1 LSKTAI
7 RPVNR
12 HLPHARLYLDDLYE
26 IEAIL
31 SAACAK
37 LKDPPTIAFE
47 YEVDQG
53 FKLTTHQD
61 LKDHEGFS
69 SYFDLNII
77 SNSRFAMNERVLQ
90 FYSSLSPGFSIP
102 YWLQNEQ
109 WAVFGEI
116 ESVFKSREDKLKSVC
131 DAMPFL
137 PFLVAVI
144 LLGILSSVAGRRG
157 YVSVSTAS
165 DAVGWIIAASIVVI
179 GMGRWKKNGIYF
191 RDERQ
196 DQRRGRKI
204 VTKES
209 KS

>member
-1 LSKTAI
+1 
-7 RPVNR
+7 
-12 HLPHARLYLDDLYE
+12 
-26 IEAIL
+26 
-31 SAACAK
+31 
-37 LKDPPTIAFE
+37 
-47 YEVDQG
+47 
-53 FKLTTHQD
+53 
-61 LKDHEGFS
+61 
-69 SYFDLNII
+69 
-77 SNSRFAMNERVLQ
+77 MNERVLQ

-179 GMGRWKKNGIYF
+179 GMGRWKKNGNLF
-191 RDERQ
+191 SRRKARSKERKKN
-196 DQRRGRKI
+196 RNERIEKLVFLFVGALLGAALGTVGTLWVAHLKH
-204 VTKES
+204 
-209 KS
+209 